1 MSVTVTWINHASF
14 RIAGAE
20 AVLYIDPW
28 KLTNDPHDGD
38 VVFVSHSHPDHFSL
52 PDIEKVSND
61 ETCVIASKDI
71 IVELASARA
80 VVPAERISIKDVTIE
95 TVAAY
100 NISKEFHP
108 QGNQWCGA
116 VFTIDSKR
124 IYYAGDTDL
133 IPEMS
138 DLKDVDLALLPVG
151 GTYTLDA
158 EQAAQACEHIGCK
171 MAVPYHWGDIVG
183 SDEDADRFA
192 EIATCQVRKL
202 QPGQSVEI

>member
-20 AVLYIDPW
+20 AVVYIDPW
-28 KLTNDPHDGD
+28 KLTNAPHDGD
-38 VVFVSHSHPDHFSL
+38 VVFVSHSHPDHFSP

-61 ETCVIASKDI
+61 DTCVIASKDV

-80 VVPAERISIKDVTIE
+80 VVPQESISIKDVTIE

-133 IPEMS
+133 IPEMT
-138 DLKDVDLALLPVG
+138 DLSDVDLALLPVG

-158 EQAAQACEHIGCK
+158 QQAAQACERIGCK

-192 EIATCQVRKL
+192 ALAPCKVNKL